1 MIQRHV
7 LLKIELKC
15 SLSDSFVASMM
26 SVSGAVARRTFRLLN
41 SKKALAPAI
50 HASQRNAH
58 FQFVP
63 STPDPSLGVFSTFKP
78 TSFTNSALL
87 QVQLR
92 R

>member
-1 MIQRHV
+1 MHRIDFN
-7 LLKIELKC
+7 C
-15 SLSDSFVASMM
+15 SLSDSVASIM

-41 SKKALAPAI
+41 SKKTLPAAI

-63 STPDPSLGVFSTFKP
+63 SVPDPSLGGLWQFQNIKVTK
-78 TSFTNSALL
+78 TLI

>member
-1 MIQRHV
+1 M
-7 LLKIELKC
+7 
-15 SLSDSFVASMM
+15 ASMM

-63 STPDPSLGVFSTFKP
+63 STPDPSLGVFSPLKP
-78 TSFTNSALL
+78 IYYLTYSALL
-87 QVQLR
+87 KV
-92 R
+92 